1 MKPEETIRT
10 HFKLLRA
17 ADREALATYHCNLL
31 HGYLQALR
39 DTRQL
44 DGATYLRLN
53 AMVTAAWC
61 NKINRIYGIRRAA

>member
-1 MKPEETIRT
+1 MNPEDTIRQ

-17 ADREALATYHCNLL
+17 TDCDALAGYHCTLL

-44 DGATYLRLN
+44 DGATYLRLS